1 MTEKALMLLVEQ
13 AVDRFSLNSAGA
25 LHRVGRIYNNEQIVW
40 VGAAAPHRQA
50 AFDAASYLMDMLKQ
64 SVPLWK
70 KEFKGDKSE
79 WVAAKASD
87 DKAALKW
94 MHKK

>member
-1 MTEKALMLLVEQ
+1 MPSMSPALLKSRTSPVKVTIAPVLPQ
-13 AVDRFSLNSAGA
+13 AC
-25 LHRVGRIYNNEQIVW
+25 
-40 VGAAAPHRQA
+40 
-50 AFDAASYLMDMLKQ
+50 YLMDMLKQ

-94 MHKK
+94 MRKK